1 MALSLWFNLA
11 SSKQTGRW
19 SNPALIKSNLGNP
32 TWAQPG
38 EQNTMTTVQE
48 RDMDIQQSWQAVQTR
63 DRRFDGRFV
72 YAVKSTGVYCN
83 PSCPSRRPQP
93 EQVRFF
99 TGPAE
104 AQSAGFRA
112 CRRCLPD
119 RLAGESDR
127 SALVQRACNYI
138 DQAIRDHAV
147 GETSQVA
154 GRESMEIRSGGLPTV
169 SGICLAVG
177 VTPSRLRRAF
187 KAEAG
192 LTPRQYAHARRLE
205 RFKGLVRNSNDV
217 AAAMYDAGYGSA
229 SRLYEN
235 SGAHLGMSPG
245 RYRKGGAGA
254 VIFHTV
260 SKCRLGW
267 LLVGATERGV
277 CSTKLGDDPSE
288 LSAELRR
295 EFPAALHQ
303 QDDGRLKAWVDEI
316 LSYLDGSQRGLDL
329 PLDVRATAFQW
340 RVWQLLQSIPYGETR
355 TYQDMSLELGLG
367 AKAARAVG
375 RACASNPVSLI
386 VPCHRARRKDGGLAG
401 YRWGLSR
408 KEALLALE
416 RRTAPAGSL

>member
-1 MALSLWFNLA
+1 
-11 SSKQTGRW
+11 
-19 SNPALIKSNLGNP
+19 
-32 TWAQPG
+32 
-38 EQNTMTTVQE
+38 MTTVQE
-48 RDMDIQQSWQAVQTR
+48 HDMDIQQSWQAVQTR

-83 PSCPSRRPQP
+83 PSCPSRRPRP

-99 TGPAE
+99 TGPDE

-119 RLAGESDR
+119 RPARESDR

-138 DQAIRDHAV
+138 DQAIRDQAV
-147 GETSQVA
+147 GEESQVA
-154 GRESMEIRSGGLPTV
+154 GGESQVTGRESMEIRSSGLPTI
-169 SGICLAVG
+169 SEICLAVG

-205 RFKGLVRNSNDV
+205 RFKGLVRSSNGV

-245 RYRKGGAGA
+245 RYRTGGAGA

-260 SKCRLGW
+260 SRCRLGW

-386 VPCHRARRKDGGLAG
+386 VPCHRAHRKDGGLAG
-401 YRWGLSR
+401 YRWGLPR

-416 RRTAPAGSL
+416 RRTALAGNQEESGGHDPGV